1 VKLFEKLD
9 TKIVSLMLATI
20 LISLI
25 LVTAFFTTF
34 MNDLYRDSSREKL
47 RNTVSLLKD
56 DFSRRDDRLQST
68 ANSLLADKS
77 FVSSVHLVD
86 RYQDTS
92 NYMPL
97 VFDAEKE
104 KLLAKISS
112 NARRAGIGY
121 IATLGMDGS
130 TLAYSL
136 NSEFSREDGF
146 YTYNKG
152 NSIPVARIDGRL
164 AEKIDV
170 PVDRK
175 PGLQVRE
182 LKSGKAYRFIP
193 WLPAL
198 AVDITLPIFTDAG
211 GEKKEQ
217 VGWLR
222 LAYFIDQSYV
232 DDFAARSGSQF
243 AVRVASH
250 TVSSSGFNPVSQQMN
265 SASELDS
272 HHLGEPSWISGTDG
286 QQAAVQLSAG
296 KGEPV
301 QLLLGLSNQEI
312 FTSLDTFRHAVLI
325 VIGFSALLAIPIGIY
340 FTRTTITGPVE
351 RLIEHASAI
360 ASGQREKLQGF
371 RQAGELG
378 TLARALD
385 VMVESLDL
393 RERELRSAQKEI
405 DAILSNSPAVIYIK
419 DTEGKYIL
427 VNQQYEELFAV
438 SNKLIRGKTDFD
450 IFPENLATTLHKND
464 QEVLTSLQPKQFEET
479 TWQDGSDHTYLSVK
493 FPLFDDEGQVF
504 AVCGISTDITER
516 KKSEDQLLLARR
528 IIESASDGI
537 VVTDLD
543 GNIED
548 VNAAYERISGYSL
561 EEVIG
566 KKPSVS
572 QSGKHDKAFYEKM
585 WKEIIESGR
594 WEGEIWDRRK
604 NGEMYPALMSI
615 NAVYDESGKPTHYV
629 SIFNDITLKKET
641 EYRLEELAYF
651 DALTGLPNRL
661 LFRDRLNH
669 EIASCRRHRSK
680 LAVIFIDLD
689 HFKLIN
695 DSQGH
700 LAGDKLLEVIG
711 KRLLAKGR
719 DTDTISRMGGDEF
732 TVVLTDVIDPE
743 QISVFVRDLLAA
755 ISAPMTIFGKSVQ
768 IGASAGVAIY
778 PEDGEDMES
787 LIKNADI
794 ALYQAKEQGRNTYH
808 FYSIDLQEKI
818 LARIGLERDL
828 RAAIDENQF
837 VLHYQPKFD
846 LQTRE
851 IIGMEALVRWQH
863 PEEGL
868 VPPSRF
874 IPLAEETGLIVPIG
888 EWVLETACQQVSQ
901 WRSGFNRKL
910 RVAVNL
916 SAAQLK
922 MENLVHRV
930 RDIINKCDL
939 THDSVELEL
948 TESMVMEDVDR
959 ALVMMDK
966 LRQLGIHL
974 SIDDFGTGYS
984 SLGYLKRF
992 PLDSVKIDKSFVQDL
1007 GKEGHDAAI
1016 IGAIIAMADKLRM
1029 NVIAEGI
1036 ESETHLRLL
1045 LQAGCTE
1052 GQGYYLGKPMPAEE
1066 LTAMLQETR
1075 KTG

>member
-1 VKLFEKLD
+1 MKLFEKLD
-9 TKIVSLMLATI
+9 AKIVGLMLATI

-25 LVTAFFTTF
+25 LVTVFFTTF

-56 DFSRRDDRLQST
+56 DFKRKDERLQST
-68 ANSLLADKS
+68 ANSLLSDKS
-77 FVSSVHLVD
+77 FISSVHLVD
-86 RYQDTS
+86 RYQDTA

-104 KLLAKISS
+104 KLLTKISS
-112 NARRAGIGY
+112 NVRRAGIGY
-121 IATLGMDGS
+121 IATLAMDGS

-136 NSEFSREDGF
+136 NSESSHEDGF
-146 YTYNKG
+146 YTYRKES
-152 NSIPVARIDGRL
+152 SIPIARINGRTV
-164 AEKIDV
+164 EKVDI
-170 PVDRK
+170 PADRK
-175 PGLQVRE
+175 PGLLVRE

-193 WLPAL
+193 WMPAL
-198 AVDITLPIFTDAG
+198 AVDITLPIFADTG
-211 GEKKEQ
+211 TEKKEQ

-232 DDFAARSGSQF
+232 DDFSARSGSQF
-243 AVRVASH
+243 AVRVAGH
-250 TVSSSGFNPVSQQMN
+250 TVSSSGFNPVSQQVG
-265 SASELDS
+265 SANELGPR
-272 HHLGEPSWISGTDG
+272 HMVEPNWINGEAG
-286 QQAAVQLSAG
+286 QQGAVQLSSG
-296 KGEPV
+296 KSEPV
-301 QLLLGLSNQEI
+301 QLLFGLSNQEI
-312 FTSLDTFRHAVLI
+312 FSSLDTFRHAVLI

-360 ASGQREKLQGF
+360 ANGQRETLQGF
-371 RQAGELG
+371 RQTGELG
-378 TLARALD
+378 TLAKALN

-419 DTEGKYIL
+419 DAEGKYIL
-427 VNQQYEELFAV
+427 VNHQYEELFGVTNAA
-438 SNKLIRGKTDFD
+438 IRGKTDYD
-450 IFPENLATTLHKND
+450 IFPESLASTLHKND
-464 QEVLTSLQPKQFEET
+464 QAVFTSLQPKQFEET
-479 TWQDGSDHTYLSVK
+479 AQQGDSDHTYLSVK
-493 FPLFDDEGQVF
+493 FPLFDDEGRAF
-504 AVCGISTDITER
+504 AICGISTDITER
-516 KKSEDQLLLARR
+516 KKSEDQLLLAKR
-528 IIESASDGI
+528 IIESASEGI
-537 VVTDLD
+537 LVTDLD

-548 VNAAYERISGYSL
+548 ANAAYEKITGYSR

-566 KKPSVS
+566 KKPSIN
-572 QSGKHDKAFYEKM
+572 QSGKHDKTFYEKM
-585 WKEIIESGR
+585 WKDIIESGR

-604 NGEMYPALMSI
+604 NGELYPALMSI
-615 NAVYDESGKPTHYV
+615 NAVYDENGTPTHYV

-641 EYRLEELAYF
+641 EYQLEELAYF

-669 EIASCRRHRSK
+669 EIASCRRHHSK

-695 DSQGH
+695 DTQGH
-700 LAGDKLLEVIG
+700 LAGDKLLEIIG

-732 TVVLTDVIDPE
+732 TVVLTDVVDPE
-743 QISVFVRDLLAA
+743 QISEFVRDLLAS
-755 ISAPMTIFGKSVQ
+755 ISAPMTVFGKSVQ

-778 PEDGEDMES
+778 PEDGEDMDS

-808 FYSIDLQEKI
+808 FYSVDLQEKI
-818 LARIGLERDL
+818 LARISLERDL
-828 RAAIDENQF
+828 RAAIDEQQF
-837 VLHYQPKFD
+837 VLHYQPKYD
-846 LQTRE
+846 LRTRE

-868 VPPSRF
+868 IPPSRF
-874 IPLAEETGLIVPIG
+874 IPLAEETGLIIPIG
-888 EWVLETACQQVSQ
+888 DWVLETACYQISQ
-901 WRSGFNRKL
+901 WRNRFNRKL

-922 MENLVHRV
+922 IENLVHRV
-930 RDIINKCDL
+930 RDIITKCDL

-959 ALVMMDK
+959 ALVVMDK
-966 LRQLGIHL
+966 LRRLGIHL

-1052 GQGYYLGKPMPAEE
+1052 GQGYYLDKPMPAEE
-1066 LTAMLQETR
+1066 LTALLQEAR